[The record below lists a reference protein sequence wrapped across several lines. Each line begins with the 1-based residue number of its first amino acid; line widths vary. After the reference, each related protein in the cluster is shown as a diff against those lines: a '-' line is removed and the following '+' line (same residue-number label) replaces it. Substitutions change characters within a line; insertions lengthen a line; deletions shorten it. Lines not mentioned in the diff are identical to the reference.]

1 MAGYCTAVD
10 TTVAFWG
17 ACILFIFGCLGVLV
31 PFVLLSPPPGMT
43 HGQFLEVTISA
54 LTMGLV
60 MIGISICLGVLA
72 EISRNI
78 AKNTEAE

>member
-1 MAGYCTAVD
+1 MFF

-17 ACILFIFGCLGVLV
+17 AWVLFIFGCMGVLV
-31 PFVLLSPPPGMT
+31 PFILMSPPPGVT
-43 HGQFLEVTISA
+43 HAQFLEVTISS
-54 LTMGLV
+54 LYMGLV

-78 AKNTEAE
+78 AKDKQAE